1 MADNGASHARLGKAQ
16 LIAGAGESL
25 SVLIESFE
33 KHFAGTTRTV
43 EPQPVL
49 RRASRVDNA
58 PRDAVRAHG
67 TSLVLEH
74 TVDALQG

>member
-1 MADNGASHARLGKAQ
+1 LGKAP
-16 LIAGAGESL
+16 LIAGAGDSL
-25 SVLIESFE
+25 RVLIDRFE
-33 KHFAGTTRTV
+33 KHFARTTRTV

-49 RRASRVDNA
+49 RGAPRVDNA